1 MKRVIFWLFLV
12 AIVGLVGYR
21 GWVAYQRSQIEEV
34 EVKEEIPPVQIQVVK
49 TSPLTESLNLTGDV
63 IGIEE
68 IDVFPKVSGKLVEMK
83 VREGSRVKRDEVL
96 AIIDR
101 DVEGVRFER
110 AEVTSPVDGIVGIV
124 YMDKGAR
131 VNPPDPSPSM
141 GTALVRI
148 VNMDTVKVVV
158 NVIERDLSKIKEGKQ
173 ARVRVDAYPDKV
185 FNGRVALVSPTVSHM
200 TRTAAVEITIPN
212 PRHQLRPGMF
222 AEAEIVIR
230 KTEDAI
236 MIPAY
241 AVLEKSDTR
250 KVLTVVGGKATPKL
264 IELGVDQGDLVE
276 VKSGLEVGDTLVVA
290 GHHRI
295 SSGDP
300 VRILEG
306 GTQ

>member
-1 MKRVIFWLFLV
+1 MKRVIFWLFLM

-83 VREGSRVKRDEVL
+83 VREGSRVERDEVL

-148 VNMDTVKVVV
+148 VNMDSVKVVV
-158 NVIERDLSKIKEGKQ
+158 NIIEKELSKIKEGKQ
-173 ARVRVDAYPDKV
+173 ARIRVHAYPDIV
-185 FNGRVALVSPTVSHM
+185 FSGRVTLVSPTVSPM

-250 KVLTVVGGKATPKL
+250 RVLT
-264 IELGVDQGDLVE
+264 
-276 VKSGLEVGDTLVVA
+276 
-290 GHHRI
+290 
-295 SSGDP
+295 
-300 VRILEG
+300 
-306 GTQ
+306 

>member
-1 MKRVIFWLFLV
+1 MKRVIFWLFLIG
-12 AIVGLVGYR
+12 IVGLVGYR

-63 IGIEE
+63 IGVEE

-83 VREGSRVKRDEVL
+83 VKEGSRVKRDEVL

-148 VNMDTVKVVV
+148 VNMDTIKVAV
-158 NVIERDLSKIKEGKQ
+158 NVIEKDLSKIKEGKQ
-173 ARVRVDAYPDKV
+173 ARIRVHTYPDNV
-185 FNGRVALVSPTVSHM
+185 FMGRITLVSPTVNPM
-200 TRTAAVEITIPN
+200 TRTASVEITIPN

-222 AEAEIVIR
+222 AEAEIIIR

-250 KVLTVVGGKATPKL
+250 KVLTVVDGKAMPKL
-264 IELGVDQGDLVE
+264 LELGVDQGDLVE
-276 VKSGLEVGDTLVVA
+276 VKTGLEVGDTLIVA

>member
-1 MKRVIFWLFLV
+1 MKRVIFWLFLI

-34 EVKEEIPPVQIQVVK
+34 EVKEETPPVQIQVVK

-63 IGIEE
+63 RGIEE

-110 AEVTSPVDGIVGIV
+110 AEVASPVEGIVGIV

-158 NVIERDLSKIKEGKQ
+158 NVIEKDLSKIKEGKQ
-173 ARVRVDAYPDKV
+173 ARIRVQAYPDGAFK
-185 FNGRVALVSPTVSHM
+185 GRVTLVSPTVNPM
-200 TRTAAVEITIPN
+200 TRTASVEITIPN
-212 PRHQLRPGMF
+212 PGHQLRPGMF
-222 AEAEIVIR
+222 AEAEIIIR
-230 KTEDAI
+230 KTDHAI
-236 MIPAY
+236 LIPAY
-241 AVLEKSDTR
+241 AVLEKSDTK
-250 KVLTVVGGKATPKL
+250 KVLTVVDGKAIAKL

-276 VKSGLEVGDTLVVA
+276 VKGGLEVGDTLIVA
-290 GHHRI
+290 GHHKI
-295 SSGDP
+295 SSSDP
-300 VRILEG
+300 VRMLEG
-306 GTQ
+306 GE

>member
-1 MKRVIFWLFLV
+1 MKRVVFWLFLI
-12 AIVGLVGYR
+12 AIIALVGYR

-34 EVKEEIPPVQIQVVK
+34 EVKEEIPPIKIQVVK

-63 IGIEE
+63 RGIEE

-83 VREGSRVKRDEVL
+83 VREGSRVKREEVL

-110 AEVTSPVDGIVGIV
+110 AEVTSPVDGIVGTV
-124 YMDKGAR
+124 YLDKGAR

-148 VNMDTVKVVV
+148 VNMDTVEVVV
-158 NVIERDLSKIKEGKQ
+158 NVIEKDLSKIKRGQQ
-173 ARVRVDAYPDKV
+173 AKIKVDAYPEKV
-185 FNGRVALVSPTVSHM
+185 FNGKITLVSPTVDPM
-200 TRTAAVEITIPN
+200 TRTASVEISFPN
-212 PRHQLRPGMF
+212 PGHQLRPGMF
-222 AEAEIVIR
+222 AEAGIIIR
-230 KTEDAI
+230 EADDAI
-236 MIPAY
+236 LIPAY

-250 KVLTVVGGKATPKL
+250 KVLTVVGGKAMSKR

-276 VKSGLEVGDTLVVA
+276 VKDGLEVGDTLIVA
-290 GHHRI
+290 GHHKI

-306 GTQ
+306 GE